1 MEKLFTYGTL
11 QDPAVQMAVFHR
23 VVKGIS
29 DTLDGYFKTEIKI
42 GFGVY
47 PIIFPEPNSHVEG
60 QYIEVTPE
68 ELALIDRYEGAE
80 YRRITVT
87 LRSGVAA
94 WVYSK

>member
-11 QDPAVQMAVFHR
+11 QDPAVQMAVFYR
-23 VVKGIS
+23 VVEGIP
-29 DTLDGYFKTEIKI
+29 DTLDGYFKSEIKI

-47 PIIFPEPNSHVEG
+47 PIIIPDPDSYVEG
-60 QYIEVTPE
+60 QFIEVTPE

-80 YRRITVT
+80 YRRIAVT
-87 LRSGVAA
+87 LKSGVVT